1 MDYGLCWPTYGP
13 GLGCPAG
20 VLHTRGQ
27 EAAVICDV
35 VAVFSSS
42 VVASGALDALGL
54 GQARQTVK
62 IQRKFLTAATQ
73 TVRTRAKSR
82 LWSPQLPGDWS
93 PPVMD
98 INHFNRSPP
107 VSIREVLATH
117 QNALNRG

>member
-1 MDYGLCWPTYGP
+1 M
-13 GLGCPAG
+13 
-20 VLHTRGQ
+20 
-27 EAAVICDV
+27 ICDV

-82 LWSPQLPGDWS
+82 L
-93 PPVMD
+93 V
-98 INHFNRSPP
+98 
-107 VSIREVLATH
+107 
-117 QNALNRG
+117 RGCFRLQTAASSLWQDVCCRLTGSYAARCIWQP